1 MTTSSE
7 ALDQT
12 RLSSIVGSYNSYV
25 GSVVTGSSLPCMY
38 VPDNYTRMQ
47 EEISPGSLGL
57 D

>member
-1 MTTSSE
+1 MTAGSK

-12 RLSSIVGSYNSYV
+12 RLSFIVGSYISYV
-25 GSVVTGSSLPCMY
+25 GSIVTGSSRPCMY